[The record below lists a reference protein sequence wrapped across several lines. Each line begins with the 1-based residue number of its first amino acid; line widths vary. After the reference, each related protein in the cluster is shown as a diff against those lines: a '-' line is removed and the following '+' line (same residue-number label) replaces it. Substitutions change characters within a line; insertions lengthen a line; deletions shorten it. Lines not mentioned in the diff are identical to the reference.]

1 MGTHSK
7 RSILPIFQGSSRYN
21 RIPNEQGKQKEN
33 DESVSRQVRSRPN
46 MRHLNTDGSSGAQ
59 LQELLEKV
67 TSSSITSTTTVNK
80 KKNKRGVPFVS
91 KFRNRMRGGKIRE
104 TSSTQSESMDIA
116 LFSNNVE
123 DSESVNYI
131 EDIEDVSD
139 SRAHGIIAD
148 SKESKRSIFTDESS
162 GGKLQGI
169 LEKLVEQESNF
180 YISPSKNRIHRV
192 RTHLPKAKSNEK
204 YVTHTKASNDN
215 LIDTA
220 GTSFDEELENE
231 NPSKTTGAARFEMVD
246 PNEQSKIYLQQR
258 QRQGKK
264 AKRRLPSRPD
274 NLRSRHVLKN
284 CGLIPELQL
293 SPGSTISMSSC
304 SIDSVLDD
312 PERLEKY
319 RILSQPPPSPPPRRN
334 SDQSVFIENTL
345 TEHILKTFWEAYGNV
360 SRLFGCAST

>member
-7 RSILPIFQGSSRYN
+7 RSILPIFQGSRYN
-21 RIPNEQGKQKEN
+21 RIPNEQGKQKEH
-33 DESVSRQVRSRPN
+33 DESATRQVRSRPN

-67 TSSSITSTTTVNK
+67 TSSSITSTTTINK

-104 TSSTQSESMDIA
+104 TSSTQSES
-116 LFSNNVE
+116 VKKP
-123 DSESVNYI
+123 VNYI

-169 LEKLVEQESNF
+169 LEKLVEQESNMN
-180 YISPSKNRIHRV
+180 ILPSKNRIHRL

-220 GTSFDEELENE
+220 GTSFDEELENA
-231 NPSKTTGAARFEMVD
+231 NPSTTTGAARFEMVD

-274 NLRSRHVLKN
+274 DLRSRNVLKN

-312 PERLEKY
+312 PERLEKF
-319 RILSQPPPSPPPRRN
+319 RLLSQPPPSPPPRRN